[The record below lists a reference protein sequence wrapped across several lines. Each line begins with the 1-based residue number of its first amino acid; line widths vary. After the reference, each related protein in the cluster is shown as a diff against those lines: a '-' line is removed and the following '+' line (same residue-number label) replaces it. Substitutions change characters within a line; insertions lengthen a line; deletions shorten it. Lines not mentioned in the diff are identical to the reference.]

1 LNMQELEAHSLRRDT
16 LGTKDLV
23 LLVLAAVAPM
33 GIVVSLTTLSIALG
47 TGAGTPG
54 TYIVAALIFSVF
66 AVGYLKMSQRITNAG
81 AFYAYIAA
89 GFGERAGQTA
99 AWLAVL
105 TYNSITIGTFGSL
118 SFFTSLVVKDL
129 TGVDIGWQW
138 FGLLWFTATLIL
150 GYFDVSA
157 SAKVLGVALLLEVI
171 SLFAFDF
178 AVLWS
183 KGFHG
188 FSLSV
193 FDPHAVL
200 GSGAG
205 LSLILGL
212 GSFIGFEAT
221 VIYGEEAR
229 DARRTVSRATYIAVA
244 LIAIFYL
251 TTTWAM
257 VSAVGVD
264 QAKTAAAADPASFLF
279 VINTQYVGTL
289 ATQIMQVL
297 VITSLFA
304 GLLALHMSTARYH
317 FSLARS
323 GILPAWLGKTQRKH
337 HSPFNGTLGQ
347 LGLMAVVTFGF
358 VAAGQHPYLQMGVA
372 LFGMGV
378 LGIVLLQCLTS
389 FAVLRYFQEH
399 RTGEPLW
406 STAVAPTL
414 GGVSM
419 FVAFVLM
426 IDNYGV
432 MTGSDQWWVN
442 HLPLVFLLAPIFGA
456 IRFTS
461 TSSSPVAE
469 PQ

>member
-1 LNMQELEAHSLRRDT
+1 MPPSDFHSLKRDS
-16 LGTKDLV
+16 LSTKDLV

-89 GFGERAGQTA
+89 GFGDRAGRMA

-105 TYNSITIGTFGSL
+105 TYNAITIGTFGSL
-118 SFFTSLVVKDL
+118 SFFSSLVLKDL
-129 TGVDIGWQW
+129 TGIDIGWEW
-138 FGLLWFTATLIL
+138 FGLLWFVATLVL

-157 SAKVLGVALLLEVI
+157 SAKVLAVALLLEVI

-193 FDPHAVL
+193 FDPHIVL

-229 DARRTVSRATYIAVA
+229 DARRSVSRATYIAIG
-244 LIAIFYL
+244 LIAVFYL

-264 QAKTAAAADPASFLF
+264 QAKAAAAADPSSYLF
-279 VINTQYVGTL
+279 VINTQYMGTL

-304 GLLALHMSTARYH
+304 GFLALHMSTARYH

-323 GILPAWLGKTQRKH
+323 GILPAWLGKTQTTH
-337 HSPFNGTLGQ
+337 HSPFNGTVGQ
-347 LGLMAVVTFGF
+347 LGLLAMVTCAF
-358 VAAGQHPYLQMGVA
+358 VGAGQHPYLQMGVA

-378 LGIVLLQCLTS
+378 LGIVLLQALTS
-389 FAVLRYFQEH
+389 FAVLRYFRLNRH
-399 RTGEPLW
+399 GESEW
-406 STAVAPTL
+406 STAMAPLL
-414 GGVSM
+414 GGIAM
-419 FVAFVLM
+419 LVAFVLM

-432 MTGSDQWWVN
+432 MTGSDLWWVN
-442 HLPLVFLLAPIFGA
+442 HLPLVFLLAPVLGLVGA
-456 IRFTS
+456 GSARRKQL
-461 TSSSPVAE
+461 A
-469 PQ
+469 QAL

>member
-1 LNMQELEAHSLRRDT
+1 M
-16 LGTKDLV
+16 
-23 LLVLAAVAPM
+23 
-33 GIVVSLTTLSIALG
+33 
-47 TGAGTPG
+47 
-54 TYIVAALIFSVF
+54 
-66 AVGYLKMSQRITNAG
+66 
-81 AFYAYIAA
+81 
-89 GFGERAGQTA
+89 A

-105 TYNSITIGTFGSL
+105 TYNAITIGTFGSL
-118 SFFTSLVVKDL
+118 SFFSSLVLKDL
-129 TGVDIGWQW
+129 TGVDIAWQW
-138 FGLLWFTATLIL
+138 FGLLWFVATLVL
-150 GYFDVSA
+150 GYLDVGA
-157 SAKVLGVALLLEVI
+157 SAKVLAVALLLEVI
-171 SLFAFDF
+171 SLFALDV

-183 KGFHG
+183 KGFQG

-193 FDPHAVL
+193 FDPRLVL

-229 DARRTVSRATYIAVA
+229 DAPRTVSRATYIAIA
-244 LIAIFYL
+244 LIAVFYL

-264 QAKTAAAADPASFLF
+264 QAKAVAAADPASYLF
-279 VINTQYVGTL
+279 IINTQYLGTL

-297 VITSLFA
+297 LITSLFA
-304 GLLALHMSTARYH
+304 GFLALHMSTARYH

-323 GILPAWLGKTQRKH
+323 AILPEWMGKTHPKH

-347 LGLMAVVTFGF
+347 LALLVIVTFCF

-389 FAVLRYFQEH
+389 FAVLRYFRRH
-399 RTGEPLW
+399 RHGESIW
-406 STAVAPTL
+406 STAVAPLL

-419 FVAFVLM
+419 FAAFVLM
-426 IDNYGV
+426 IDNYAV

-442 HLPLVFLLAPIFGA
+442 HLPLVFLLAPLLAFIGMA
-456 IRFTS
+456 SAR
-461 TSSSPVAE
+461 PGEAV
-469 PQ
+469 QR

>member
-1 LNMQELEAHSLRRDT
+1 MSQPSGHTLKRDT

-54 TYIVAALIFSVF
+54 TYIVAAVIFSVF

-89 GFGERAGQTA
+89 GFGERAGRMA

-105 TYNSITIGTFGSL
+105 TYNAITIGTFGSL
-118 SFFTSLVVKDL
+118 SFFSSLVLKDL
-129 TGVDIGWQW
+129 TGIDIAWQW
-138 FGLLWFTATLIL
+138 FGLLWFVATLVL
-150 GYFDVSA
+150 GYLDVGA
-157 SAKVLGVALLLEVI
+157 SAKVLAVALLLEVI
-171 SLFAFDF
+171 SLFALDF

-183 KGFHG
+183 KGFQG

-193 FDPHAVL
+193 FDPRLVL

-229 DARRTVSRATYIAVA
+229 DARRTVSRATYIAIA
-244 LIAIFYL
+244 LIAVFYL

-264 QAKTAAAADPASFLF
+264 QAKAVAAADPASYLF
-279 VINTQYVGTL
+279 IINTQYLGTL

-304 GLLALHMSTARYH
+304 GFLALHMSTARYH

-323 GILPAWLGKTQRKH
+323 AILPEWMGKTHPKH

-347 LGLMAVVTFGF
+347 LALLVIVTFCF

-389 FAVLRYFQEH
+389 FAVLCYFRRH
-399 RTGEPLW
+399 RHGESIW
-406 STAVAPTL
+406 STAVAPLL

-419 FVAFVLM
+419 FAAFVLM
-426 IDNYGV
+426 IDNYAV

-442 HLPLVFLLAPIFGA
+442 HLPLVFLLAPLLAFIGMA
-456 IRFTS
+456 SAR
-461 TSSSPVAE
+461 PGEAV
-469 PQ
+469 QH

>member
-1 LNMQELEAHSLRRDT
+1 MSQPAAHSLKRDT
-16 LGTKDLV
+16 LDTKDLV

-81 AFYAYIAA
+81 AFYAYITA
-89 GFGERAGQTA
+89 GFGERAGHIA
-99 AWLAVL
+99 AWLAVM
-105 TYNSITIGTFGSL
+105 TYNAITIGTFGSL
-118 SFFTSLVVKDL
+118 SFFSSLVLKDL
-129 TGVDIGWQW
+129 TGIDIAWQW
-138 FGLLWFTATLIL
+138 FGLLWLTATLVL
-150 GYFDVSA
+150 GYLDVGA
-157 SAKVLGVALLLEVI
+157 SAKVLAVALLLEVL
-171 SLFAFDF
+171 SLFAFDL
-178 AVLWS
+178 AVLWD

-188 FSLSV
+188 FSLEV
-193 FDPHAVL
+193 FNPSLVL

-229 DARRTVSRATYIAVA
+229 NARRTVSRATYIAIA
-244 LIAIFYL
+244 LIAVFYL

-257 VSAVGVD
+257 VSAVGVE
-264 QAKTAAAADPASFLF
+264 QAKQTAAADPASFLF
-279 VINTQYVGTL
+279 IINTQYVGPL
-289 ATQIMQVL
+289 ATEIMQVL

-304 GLLALHMSTARYH
+304 GFLALHMSAARYH

-323 GILPAWLGKTQRKH
+323 GILPAWMGKTHPKH
-337 HSPFNGTLGQ
+337 HSPFNGTVVQ
-347 LGLMAVVTFGF
+347 LALVAGVTVVF

-389 FAVLRYFQEH
+389 FAVLRFFSRE
-399 RTGEPLW
+399 RRGESLW
-406 STAVAPTL
+406 STAVAPLL

-419 FVAFVLM
+419 LVAFVLM
-426 IDNYGV
+426 IDNYAV

-442 HLPLVFLLAPIFGA
+442 HLPLVFLLAPVLGLV
-456 IRFTS
+456 RS
-461 TSSSPVAE
+461 VALGK
-469 PQ
+469 PQAVQP

>member
-1 LNMQELEAHSLRRDT
+1 MSQPDIHSLKRDT

-66 AVGYLKMSQRITNAG
+66 AVGYLKMSQRITDAG

-89 GFGERAGQTA
+89 GFGERAGRMA

-105 TYNSITIGTFGSL
+105 TYNAITIGTFGSL
-118 SFFTSLVVKDL
+118 SFFSSLVLKDL
-129 TGVDIGWQW
+129 TGIDIAWQW
-138 FGLLWFTATLIL
+138 FGLLWFVATLVL
-150 GYFDVSA
+150 GYLDVSA
-157 SAKVLGVALLLEVI
+157 SAKVLAVALLLEVI
-171 SLFAFDF
+171 SLFALDF

-183 KGFHG
+183 KGFQG

-193 FDPHAVL
+193 FDPHLVL

-229 DARRTVSRATYIAVA
+229 DARRTVSRATYIAIA
-244 LIAIFYL
+244 LIAVFYL

-264 QAKTAAAADPASFLF
+264 QAKSVAAADPASYLF
-279 VINTQYVGTL
+279 IMNTQYLGTL

-304 GLLALHMSTARYH
+304 GFLALHMSTARYH

-323 GILPAWLGKTQRKH
+323 GVLPQWLGKTQAKH
-337 HSPFNGTLGQ
+337 HSPFNGTVGQ
-347 LGLMAVVTFGF
+347 LGLLAIVTVCFI
-358 VAAGQHPYLQMGVA
+358 AAGQHPYLQMGVA

-389 FAVLRYFQEH
+389 FAVLRYFRSLRHTESI
-399 RTGEPLW
+399 W
-406 STAVAPTL
+406 STGVAPFF

-419 FVAFVLM
+419 LVAFGLM
-426 IDNYGV
+426 IDNYPV

-442 HLPLVFLLAPIFGA
+442 HLPLVFLLAPVLA
-456 IRFTS
+456 MASMASVRTRE
-461 TSSSPVAE
+461 VA
-469 PQ
+469 QH

>member
-1 LNMQELEAHSLRRDT
+1 MSQPANHSLKRDT
-16 LGTKDLV
+16 LDTKDLV

-81 AFYAYIAA
+81 AFYAYISA
-89 GFGERAGQTA
+89 GFGERAGRIA
-99 AWLAVL
+99 AWLAVM
-105 TYNSITIGTFGSL
+105 TYNAITIGTFGSL
-118 SFFTSLVVKDL
+118 SFFSSLVLKDL
-129 TGVDIGWQW
+129 TGIDIGWQW
-138 FGLLWFTATLIL
+138 FGVLWLAATLVL
-150 GYFDVSA
+150 GYLDVGA
-157 SAKVLGVALLLEVI
+157 SAKVLAVALLLEVV
-171 SLFAFDF
+171 SLFAFDL
-178 AVLWS
+178 AVLWD

-188 FSLSV
+188 FSLEV
-193 FDPHAVL
+193 FNPSLVL

-229 DARRTVSRATYIAVA
+229 DARRTVSRATYIAIG

-257 VSAVGVD
+257 VSAVGVE
-264 QAKTAAAADPASFLF
+264 QAKATAAADPASFLF
-279 VINTQYVGTL
+279 IINTQYVGTL

-304 GLLALHMSTARYH
+304 GFLALHMSAARYH

-323 GILPAWLGKTQRKH
+323 GILPTWVGKTHPKY
-337 HSPFNGTLGQ
+337 HSPFNGSVVQ
-347 LGLMAVVTFGF
+347 LALVAGVTVTFI
-358 VAAGQHPYLQMGVA
+358 VAGQHPYLQMGVA

-378 LGIVLLQCLTS
+378 LGIVLLQCVTS
-389 FAVLRYFQEH
+389 FAVLHYFSRE
-399 RTGEPLW
+399 RRGESLW
-406 STAVAPTL
+406 STAIAPLL
-414 GGVSM
+414 GGLSM
-419 FVAFVLM
+419 LVAFLLM
-426 IDNYGV
+426 IDNYAV

-442 HLPLVFLLAPIFGA
+442 HLPLVFLLAPVLGFVG
-456 IRFTS
+456 
-461 TSSSPVAE
+461 PVGLGKAQVVQ
-469 PQ
+469 P

>member
-1 LNMQELEAHSLRRDT
+1 MSHPADSSLKRDT
-16 LGTKDLV
+16 LDTKDLV

-81 AFYAYIAA
+81 AFYAYISA
-89 GFGERAGQTA
+89 GFGERAGRIA
-99 AWLAVL
+99 AWLAVM
-105 TYNSITIGTFGSL
+105 TYNAITIGTFGSL
-118 SFFTSLVVKDL
+118 SFFSSLVLKDL
-129 TGVDIGWQW
+129 TGIDIGWQW
-138 FGLLWFTATLIL
+138 FGVLWLAATLIL
-150 GYFDVSA
+150 GYLDVGA
-157 SAKVLGVALLLEVI
+157 SAKVLAIALLLEVI
-171 SLFAFDF
+171 SLFAFDL
-178 AVLWS
+178 AVLWD

-188 FSLSV
+188 FSLEV
-193 FDPHAVL
+193 FNPSLVL

-229 DARRTVSRATYIAVA
+229 DARRTVSRATYIAIA
-244 LIAIFYL
+244 LIAVFYL

-257 VSAVGVD
+257 VSAAGVE
-264 QAKTAAAADPASFLF
+264 QAKATAAADPASFLF
-279 VINTQYVGTL
+279 IINTQYVGTL
-289 ATQIMQVL
+289 ATQVMQVL

-304 GLLALHMSTARYH
+304 GFLALHMSAARYH

-323 GILPAWLGKTQRKH
+323 GILPAWMGKTHPKY
-337 HSPFNGTLGQ
+337 HSPFNGTVVQ
-347 LGLMAVVTFGF
+347 LALVAGVTVAF

-389 FAVLRYFQEH
+389 FAVFRYFRREPF
-399 RTGEPLW
+399 GEPLW
-406 STAVAPTL
+406 STAIAPLL

-419 FVAFVLM
+419 LVAFLMM
-426 IDNYGV
+426 IDNYAV
-432 MTGSDQWWVN
+432 MTGSDQWWIN
-442 HLPLVFLLAPIFGA
+442 HLPLVFLLAPVLGLA
-456 IRFTS
+456 GS
-461 TSSSPVAE
+461 MAAGKAQVA
-469 PQ
+469 QS